1 MRPWKKISVYP
12 GHVEH
17 YHGNGPEWE
26 EHDHWHMDADGN
38 INLCHGMEE
47 RPWKDD
53 ILG

>member
-1 MRPWKKISVYP
+1 MQIGAKVLIRKRKIYNYFFEKRSKS
-12 GHVEH
+12 
-17 YHGNGPEWE
+17 NLW
-26 EHDHWHMDADGN
+26 DADGN